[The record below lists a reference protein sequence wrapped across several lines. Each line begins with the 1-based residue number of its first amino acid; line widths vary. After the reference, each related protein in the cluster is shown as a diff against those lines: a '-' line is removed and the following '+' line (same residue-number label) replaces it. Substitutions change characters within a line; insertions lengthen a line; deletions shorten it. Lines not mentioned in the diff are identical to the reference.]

1 MTTASARVGAGQ
13 AARAGIEVETETLDH
28 CPNCNGDA
36 IRHWCHTPDR
46 ALGVSV
52 QRFAFSRCNA
62 CGLLFQS
69 TRPVERE
76 IHHFYPEN
84 YGPHV
89 PRRKPRPNGGGPAT
103 SRRDPGSAMAGRIN
117 RRRWPN
123 LALPRLIDRPYADL
137 QPGMVLLDFG
147 CGRGE
152 QLDRAKRKGC
162 QTIGIDFSER
172 AVAEVRRNGHT
183 AMLATPDLWDAI
195 ADETVDLVRMS
206 HVLEHLYEPRPVLA
220 EIVRKMKPGARLHVS
235 VPNPAG
241 WAAAAFRG
249 AWFGLECPRHIMMY
263 PPEAV
268 RRLLAEFG
276 LSEVEVLHE
285 PAAKDQ
291 VRSWSYALGLDGGFG
306 SGAFARLLSKRIFW
320 LVFLPGAWLAA
331 LSRHGDR
338 LHVFA
343 RK

>member
-1 MTTASARVGAGQ
+1 MTTASARVAAGQ
-13 AARAGIEVETETLDH
+13 AAHAKIEVETETLDH
-28 CPNCNGDA
+28 CPNCDGDA
-36 IRHWCHTPDR
+36 IAPWCRTPDR
-46 ALGVSV
+46 ALRVSV
-52 QRFAFSRCNA
+52 QHFVYSRCNA
-62 CGLLFQS
+62 CGVLFQS
-69 TRPVERE
+69 TRPIESE
-76 IHHFYPEN
+76 IHHFYPES

-89 PRRKPRPNGGGPAT
+89 PRRKPPPIGGGPAK
-103 SRRDPGSAMAGRIN
+103 SSERHESAAAGRIN

-123 LALPRLIDRPYADL
+123 LASSALIDRPYAEL
-137 QPGMVLLDFG
+137 RPGMVLLDFG

-152 QLDRAKRKGC
+152 QLDRAKRQGC
-162 QTIGIDFSER
+162 ETIGIDFSER

-183 AMLATPDLWDAI
+183 ALLVTPDLWDAV

-220 EIVRKMKPGARLHVS
+220 EIVRKMKPGGRLHVS

-241 WAAAAFRG
+241 WAAAVFRG

-263 PPEAV
+263 PPRAV

-276 LSEVEVLHE
+276 LDEIEVLHE

-306 SGAFARLLSKRIFW
+306 DGTIARLLGKYIFR
-320 LVFLPGAWLAA
+320 LAFLPGAWTAA
-331 LSRHGDR
+331 LFRHGDR
-338 LHVFA
+338 MHVFA